1 MSGLLS
7 RLVGRDSAGA
17 LDYEKAKKLAG
28 AKSPRARRDLA
39 GRADAQPEIL
49 YFLADDSD
57 VGVRRAVAANAAT
70 PPHAGLLLAADGDV
84 EVRCNLAH
92 RIGRLAP
99 QLDEAERHRIGAV
112 VGDVL
117 DRLARDQLPR
127 VRRIIAEELK
137 EAANVPPALIQR
149 LARDADSGVA
159 SPLLEFSPLL
169 DDDVLLEILREAPAP
184 EALAAISRRP
194 TVNAPVSDA
203 VVASGD
209 ERAIAALLSNP
220 SAQIREETL
229 DGLVDRAERIT
240 SWQAPLVRRPT
251 LSPRAVRRLTEFV
264 ADSLLA
270 ELERRRDL
278 DAETAQAVSAALR
291 RRLEDDSRSPDAAE
305 GSPAE
310 TGEDG
315 AARLHA
321 DGALSEE
328 AIAGALGAGDRAFV
342 LKALSLLAGLPP
354 EVVSKAVSMGSAKGV
369 TAIAWQAGL
378 GMRTAVQ
385 LQLRLARV
393 PPPKVLQARDG
404 TDYPLSENEMRWQ
417 VEFFGG

>member
-7 RLVGRDSAGA
+7 RLVGRDPAGV
-17 LDYEKAKKLAG
+17 LDYEKAKKLAA

-137 EAANVPPALIQR
+137 EAATVPPALIQR
-149 LARDADSGVA
+149 LARDADGGVA
-159 SPLLEFSPLL
+159 CPLLEFSPLL

-229 DGLVDRAERIT
+229 DGLVERAERIT

-251 LSPRAVRRLTEFV
+251 LSPRAVRRLIEFV

-291 RRLEDDSRSPDAAE
+291 RRLEDDSRSPAE
-305 GSPAE
+305 A
-310 TGEDG
+310 GEDR
-315 AARLHA
+315 AVRLHA

-328 AIAGALGAGDRAFV
+328 AITGALGSGDRAFV

-393 PPPKVLQARDG
+393 PPPKVLQARAG

-417 VEFFGG
+417 IEFFGG